1 MIIPFFSIVNKSG
14 ASSANRERHQ
24 FAKKFVAHFVMR
36 AAHAV
41 HVLEV
46 EMVRN
51 SEDELESSE
60 ARVFV
65 RFWLFHKSADRVRV
79 LQFY

>member
-1 MIIPFFSIVNKSG
+1 MVIPLFSIIDKSS

-24 FAKKFVAHFVMR
+24 FAKKFVSHFVMR

-46 EMVRN
+46 EMVWN
-51 SEDELESSE
+51 SENELESSE

-65 RFWLFHKSADRVRV
+65 RFWLFHESADRVRV